1 MILAGLDAIGAALVS
16 WLLTYLIHSSIL
28 LAAAAAVAWRFADQ
42 HAWLD
47 LVWKGAII
55 APLLTASIEPGVTA
69 ASLGGRW
76 SIATAPAAS
85 NVRAATPDQDGI
97 APPHAPRAQTPELA
111 IQSAVDRDAVQVA
124 AALGVAQPQDSAAA
138 WPSLVGRWPL
148 LAAFAW
154 LAIAMAAVARYIA
167 RLRATYRDLASGQPV
182 TTEVLRSACADA
194 CVPDSITI
202 TVSGRCAVP
211 LAMAGRHI
219 VVPERLFE
227 LDVEQQRAAMA
238 HEVAHIVRRDPEWR
252 IAMDL
257 VERVLFFQPLNRL
270 ARARLRDAA
279 EFLCDQWA
287 VRHTQSPLALARC
300 LSEVASWSTADRSA
314 AGISAMARGD
324 SAMVRRV
331 THILSGA
338 ADPVWRPRL
347 WWLAA
352 PIVLVSLAA
361 PRVTA
366 SSESDAVIVKVPVPA
381 AGAVA
386 APVDAAER
394 ERTEPNTQEQ
404 PRRNVTTAEIAQARA
419 RLRVYRPA
427 QPGAALDERWR
438 WAFAE
443 ASRLGLTD
451 FWIVYMFDTP
461 THADGF
467 MMGDSRDGSFVSSDG
482 TYSWSGPPLAA
493 LFDTAVS
500 LEGGNVAALLHYRG
514 ARADAMDRAG
524 YRSAGLGFDF
534 GSTPVFWLGHAPA
547 SQSFARVRDLFGQLR
562 AEKLQLLM
570 IDLASLHADSNLVIP
585 FLTSL
590 VEPSRPAAIRAEAAE
605 GFEHHPDPRSV
616 EVLLRVARTDA
627 DSHVRTEAAETIGE
641 VQTPESIPALS
652 DLARRSPDPDVR
664 REAAEAFGE
673 QPAERA
679 LPAIERLVAESD
691 DEQVLVEAIEALGD
705 LEDARVVNLLVTIAN
720 DHRHLAAQQ
729 EAVETLGD
737 VDAPGVVDALARIV
751 SEHRDVEIQREAVE
765 TLGDRHDDAAAL
777 AAIERILRGHPREE
791 VQAEA
796 VETLADVSKGSLHPA
811 ILDLAVTGAS
821 PRIRREA
828 LESIGEAV
836 SETGDTQML
845 DAAERTIVRAIFD
858 DPDTSVR
865 MEAIDALEDLPGERA
880 RRVLQDVIDRHPD
893 ARVRR
898 EAAEQLRERQ

>member
-1 MILAGLDAIGAALVS
+1 MIPAGLDDIGAALVS

-28 LAAAAAVAWRFADQ
+28 LAAAAVVAWRFAEQ
-42 HAWLD
+42 HVFLD
-47 LVWKGAII
+47 LVWKSAVI
-55 APLLTASIEPGVTA
+55 APLLTASIQPSVTA
-69 ASLGGRW
+69 ASLGGGW
-76 SIATAPAAS
+76 SIAAAPAATGVS
-85 NVRAATPDQDGI
+85 ADVPDQDVI
-97 APPHAPRAQTPELA
+97 ASPEAAPTQVAEPVV
-111 IQSAVDRDAVQVA
+111 QSAVDRDAVPVA
-124 AALGVAQPQDSAAA
+124 AAAGAAQPQDSAAA
-138 WPSLVGRWPL
+138 WPSIFGRWPL

-154 LAIAMAAVARYIA
+154 LVIAMVAVARYIA
-167 RLRATYRDLASGQPV
+167 RLCATYRELTSGTPV
-182 TTEVLRSACADA
+182 STEVLQRACGDA
-194 CVPDSITI
+194 FVPDSITF
-202 TVSGRCAVP
+202 TVSDRCAVP
-211 LAMAGRHI
+211 LAMAGHRI

-227 LDVEQQRAAMA
+227 LDAEQQRAAIA
-238 HEVAHIVRRDPEWR
+238 HELAHVVRRDPQWR

-270 ARARLRDAA
+270 ARARLSDAA

-300 LSEVASWSTADRSA
+300 LSEVASWSTAHRSA
-314 AGISAMARGD
+314 AGISAMARGE

-331 THILSGA
+331 THILNGA
-338 ADPVWRPRL
+338 ADPAWRPRG
-347 WWLAA
+347 WWLAV
-352 PIVLVSLAA
+352 PVVVVSVAA

-366 SSESDAVIVKVPVPA
+366 SASDAVIVRVPVPA
-381 AGAVA
+381 GPIA
-386 APVDAAER
+386 ATADDVPARETAEA
-394 ERTEPNTQEQ
+394 NTQEQ
-404 PRRNVTTAEIAQARA
+404 PRRNVTPAEIAEARA

-427 QPGAALDERWR
+427 QPGAALDDRWR
-438 WAFAE
+438 WAMGE
-443 ASRLGLTD
+443 ASRRGLAD

-461 THADGF
+461 THADGL

-482 TYSWSGPPLAA
+482 TSSWSGPPLSA

-514 ARADAMDRAG
+514 ARADAVDRAA

-547 SQSFARVRDLFGQLR
+547 SQSFARVRDLFGQVR
-562 AEKLQLLM
+562 GEQLQIL
-570 IDLASLHADSNLVIP
+570 IIELASLHADSNLVIP

-605 GFEHHPDPRSV
+605 GFEHHHDPRSV

-627 DSHVRTEAAETIGE
+627 DSQVRTEAAETIGD

-691 DEQVLVEAIEALGD
+691 DEQVLAEAIEALGD

-720 DHRHLAAQQ
+720 DHRLLAAQQ

-737 VDAPGVVDALARIV
+737 VDAPGIVDALVRIV
-751 SEHRDVEIQREAVE
+751 SEHREVEIQREAVE
-765 TLGDRHDDAAAL
+765 TLGDRQDDAAAL

-791 VQAEA
+791 VQVEA
-796 VETLADVSKGSLHPA
+796 IETLADVAKGSLHPA

-836 SETGDTQML
+836 SETGDAQML
-845 DAAERTIVRAIFD
+845 DAAERTMVRAIFD